1 MKKLPLPQL
10 ALEDRVDPAV
20 LEAPVKTEMTCL
32 TKNIMII
39 ITTEMQLNVTECK

>member
-32 TKNIMII
+32 TKNY
-39 ITTEMQLNVTECK
+39 NGNNNNRNAAECNWM